1 MDCRVPAMRGALR
14 GVLAVAL
21 ALSLL
26 AATGCGGDTKAK
38 NDYVAA
44 VNKAQTD
51 FVTVI
56 DDTQA
61 RLAQNSQDSET
72 ATSLDGIR
80 AAAAGAVRE
89 LRAVKPPG
97 DVTALHGKLIQEAQG
112 LVVAFRKAASAYRSG
127 DSAQILKAKV
137 DLSKDI
143 GQINTQINST
153 IQELNRK
160 LRG

>member
-1 MDCRVPAMRGALR
+1 MRGALR
-14 GVLAVAL
+14 GVLVVAI

-44 VNKAQTD
+44 VNKAQAD
-51 FVTVI
+51 FVAVV
-56 DDTQA
+56 DDTGA

-80 AAAAGAVRE
+80 VAAEGVVRE

-97 DVTALHGKLIQEAQG
+97 GVGPLNAKLIREAQA

-127 DSAQILKAKV
+127 DSARILKAKV

-143 GQINTQINST
+143 GQINAQINST

>member
-1 MDCRVPAMRGALR
+1 MRGALR

-26 AATGCGGDTKAK
+26 AASGCGGDTKAK
-38 NDYVAA
+38 NDYVTA
-44 VNKAQTD
+44 VNKAQSN
-51 FVTVI
+51 FVTVV
-56 DDTQA
+56 DDTEA

-80 AAAAGAVRE
+80 AAATSAVRE

-97 DVTALHGKLIQEAQG
+97 EVTALHGKLIQQAQG
-112 LVVAFRKAASAYRSG
+112 LVVAFRKAAGAYRSG

-143 GQINTQINST
+143 GDINTQINST

-160 LRG
+160 LGE

>member
-1 MDCRVPAMRGALR
+1 MRGALR
-14 GVLAVAL
+14 GVLAVAI

-44 VNKAQTD
+44 VNKAQAD
-51 FVTVI
+51 FVAVV

-61 RLAQNSQDSET
+61 RLAQNSQDAET
-72 ATSLDGIR
+72 ATSLEGIQT
-80 AAAAGAVRE
+80 AAAGTVRE
-89 LRAVKPPG
+89 LRAVKPP
-97 DVTALHGKLIQEAQG
+97 DSVAALHRSLIKEAQG
-112 LVVAFRKAASAYRSG
+112 LVVAFRKAASAYRAG
-127 DSAQILKAKV
+127 DPAKILTAKV
-137 DLSKDI
+137 DLSKEI
-143 GQINTQINST
+143 SQINVQINST

>member
-1 MDCRVPAMRGALR
+1 MRGALR
-14 GVLAVAL
+14 GVLAVAI

-44 VNKAQTD
+44 VNKAQAD
-51 FVTVI
+51 FVAVV
-56 DDTQA
+56 DDTGA

-80 AAAAGAVRE
+80 GAAAGVVHG

-97 DVTALHGKLIQEAQG
+97 GAGPLHAKLIREAQG

-137 DLSKDI
+137 DLSRDI
-143 GQINTQINST
+143 GRINAQINST

-160 LRG
+160 LAG